1 VLSGQEHSR
10 ARPPRKLAGLRASA
24 LAEIVVLLAAALLA
38 DHLLF
43 GGDRFAT
50 VSPHPFWIVVLLIA
64 AQYGTSEALAAAAL
78 ASAALLF
85 DNLPEQAF
93 NEDLYAWLLRVSV
106 NPVLWCIAAVTLGEI
121 RAGHRR
127 KAETLQEEMAEAQ
140 EQARAIAEAYEHLL
154 QLKTTLEVL
163 VAGQVRT
170 VRTMYAAA
178 RAIER
183 QSIVEVLTGIPHLVR
198 TVMDPEKFSFYLLN
212 GATLEAAA
220 NEGWR
225 SGDVFRR
232 EFHAN
237 STVFVA
243 VVQERRFLVASDP
256 GHEATLAGEGLLAGP
271 LSSEETGEVFGMLKI
286 ESMQFHELTPASIQN
301 FRLLCDWIGTAYAKA
316 QRFERLRSA
325 RRPVSVAEL
334 E

>member
-1 VLSGQEHSR
+1 MLSAQDTSR
-10 ARPPRKLAGLRASA
+10 CGRRGSWRAFVCRRWRRS
-24 LAEIVVLLAAALLA
+24 LSSSRLPLLA
-38 DHLLF
+38 DNLLF
-43 GGDRFAT
+43 GGDRFAA

-154 QLKTTLEVL
+154 QIKTTLEVL

-170 VRTMYAAA
+170 VRTMYTAA

-225 SGDVFRR
+225 SGDRVPARVSRR
-232 EFHAN
+232 RPGVRRGGAGTAV
-237 STVFVA
+237 SRRIRSGTRGDAGRRGSARRA
-243 VVQERRFLVASDP
+243 VVQRRDRRGVRHAEDR
-256 GHEATLAGEGLLAGP
+256 GHAVP
-271 LSSEETGEVFGMLKI
+271 
-286 ESMQFHELTPASIQN
+286 
-301 FRLLCDWIGTAYAKA
+301 
-316 QRFERLRSA
+316 
-325 RRPVSVAEL
+325 
-334 E
+334 